1 MKYDFIISNPPF
13 SDRTS
18 SVYEDQGDLN
28 MHSSTNLDSLFVLRA
43 TELSDKVVMI
53 LRAKHFRSKQSAFRK
68 ELFGSGKVAEL
79 CYIDSR
85 KVFPGISNTET
96 CVITIDQNH
105 SGPCRV
111 IYADG
116 SVKEIKLHKDRCI
129 RFKYPEFDGM
139 PAQNNMG
146 YRWKFGDI
154 ARHAIVDD
162 PNGRVLIEIL
172 DFDSAGKVIA
182 VIRKTNQTTT
192 GYNEHGVVMNYNYET
207 GLLGKLFVKPK
218 NASISGSIIMLKT
231 ESKEESIELLNYL
244 ESDEVRKVVEF
255 TKGYFCNSRYVFNA
269 IEDIK

>member
-13 SDRTS
+13 SDRAQS
-18 SVYEDQGDLN
+18 IGDEQEGMM
-28 MHSSTNLDSLFVLRA
+28 MHSSSNLDSLFVLRA
-43 TELSDKVVMI
+43 MELSDKVVMI
-53 LRAKHFRSKQSAFRK
+53 LRAKHFRSTQSAFRK
-68 ELFGSGKVAEL
+68 ELFGSGKVSEL
-79 CYIDSR
+79 SYIDSETM
-85 KVFPGISNTET
+85 FPEIRRTET
-96 CVITIDQNH
+96 CVITIDKNH
-105 SGPCRV
+105 SGPCKV
-111 IYADG
+111 TYADG
-116 SVKEIKLHKDRCI
+116 TIKHIKLTRDYCI
-129 RFKYPEFDGM
+129 RFQYPEFDGM

-182 VIRKTNQTTT
+182 VIRKTNQTTV

-207 GLLGKLFVKPK
+207 GLLGKLYVKPK
-218 NASISGSIIMLKT
+218 NTAISGSIIMLKT